1 MNPRNGSWSLA
12 ILLILGSAFLSLGAG
27 WGLLGLFWLVPWL
40 IMIAIGSILNS
51 ADHRMPTRKRKQQ
64 EEKVKRAEASPQ
76 LLVTNDAVY
85 TVIDDAQTMPNHP
98 NHR

>member
-1 MNPRNGSWSLA
+1 MNPRNGSWSFA
-12 ILLILGSAFLSLGAG
+12 IFLILGSAFLSLGAG

-51 ADHRMPTRKRKQQ
+51 ADHHTPVQKRKQQ
-64 EEKVKRAEASPQ
+64 DEKVKYTEATPQ
-76 LLVTNDAVY
+76 LLITDDAVY
-85 TVIDDAQTMPNHP
+85 TVIDDAQTIPNHP